1 VASSKTRQR
10 KLARAKIERQ
20 MARRAAKVRRRRQV
34 LAGVVVALVVVLGT
48 TGTVWALGGFSASKK
63 TPEATGGCL
72 WAPADKT
79 ANDKLK
85 DVGTPPTSGE
95 AHTGTETMT
104 INLGSGTV
112 VGSIDLAKAPCTG
125 ASFKYLAGKHF
136 FDNTTCHRLT
146 TADTY
151 VLQCGDPSGTGQGG
165 PLYTFANENL
175 PPAPPEP
182 SASASADTSDDASA
196 PPTAKVTYPRG
207 TLAMAAGSDANGSQ
221 FYIIYKDTQLPAD
234 YTVFGTVTQGLD
246 VIDKIAAA
254 GAVDDQG
261 KSTGDGKPK
270 NEVKITTL
278 TVLPTP
284 SPVPSGSGSP
294 SGSAAPSA
302 PTSPSAKS

>member
-10 KLARAKIERQ
+10 KLARAKMERQ
-20 MARRAAKVRRRRQV
+20 MARRAARVRRRRQV
-34 LAGVVVALVVVLGT
+34 WAGVVVALVVVLGT
-48 TGTVWALGGFSASKK
+48 TGTVWALGGFSPSKK
-63 TPEATGGCL
+63 TPEATGSCL

-85 DVGTPPTSGE
+85 DVGTPPTSAE
-95 AHTGTETMT
+95 SHTGTETMT
-104 INLGSGTV
+104 INLNSGTV

-125 ASFKYLAGKHF
+125 ASLKYLAGKHF

-151 VLQCGDPSGTGQGG
+151 LLQCGDPTGTGQGG
-165 PLYTFANENL
+165 PLYTYANENV
-175 PPAPPEP
+175 PTAPQP
-182 SASASADTSDDASA
+182 SDSPSTQPSDDASA
-196 PPTAKVTYPRG
+196 PPAAKVTYPRG
-207 TLAMAAGSDANGSQ
+207 TLAMAAGSDTNGSQ

-254 GAVDDQG
+254 GAVDEQG

-278 TVLPTP
+278 TVVPPP

-294 SGSAAPSA
+294 SVTPSA